1 LQRLISLSP
10 RLTGRRP
17 IDEVTD
23 TADDEALILKL
34 HAAAILFDLPV
45 SEDGVVTSAFCD
57 YLYTRVRGWR
67 MNKLP
72 TKSPWREAIAEGRA
86 TEMYLQGIVIE
97 NYHYVRAAAIRQ
109 GPLLG
114 RAANAEV
121 FDLVREFVL
130 SEGTH
135 EHYFLDTLARW
146 GVPAARVKAT

>member
-1 LQRLISLSP
+1 Y
-10 RLTGRRP
+10 
-17 IDEVTD
+17 
-23 TADDEALILKL
+23 
-34 HAAAILFDLPV
+34 AAAILFDLPV
-45 SEDGVVTSAFCD
+45 SEDGVFTSAFCD

-72 TKSPWREAIAEGRA
+72 TKWPWREAIAQGRA

-146 GVPAARVKAT
+146 GVPAARVKATVPLTGTAQFIALQHRLAHVSVLDYLAG